1 MKFLFAFLFAALM
14 LVNAIQAKHFLIQTK
29 DDARKAPKWFNQGSD
44 YNADMTGADYADDGC
59 TLENQCQNPKCLC
72 PVRLR
77 H

>member
-29 DDARKAPKWFNQGSD
+29 DSEFGSRGFNQGLD